1 MSNPTV
7 PIKVDKNVE
16 GGYVSIDLADQI
28 IANFETSKLKV
39 IDDIICPEIKG
50 INDHNIV
57 SSPNDSVCAMTASY
71 NGSNSAYWNVVRR
84 VMVNR
89 GYDKSLTATT
99 GDELGIFALKKNTFD
114 IGVLSGSLTATAT
127 GLNFSGNSIADEY
140 YSDEDGNLV
149 RSSNGDKLGTVFLDE
164 GLLVVTSSDYRE
176 IATSITSVS
185 FKTRMQHTNFNV
197 FCKCQ
202 PNELN
207 FTLNHTAASTASLSS
222 SSLAQGFDNL
232 YTKSSLTSETN
243 SFTIWENLTLSGYDF
258 SPLITSVGLYNDDNE
273 LLAIAKLTKPLKKP
287 TDLPI
292 TLRVSIDI

>member
-7 PIKVDKNVE
+7 PIKLDKNVE
-16 GGYVSIDLADQI
+16 SGYVSIDLTDQI
-28 IANFETSKLKV
+28 ITNFETSKLKV
-39 IDDIICPEIKG
+39 IDNIICPEVKG

-84 VMVNR
+84 VMVDR

-99 GDELGIFALKKNTFD
+99 GDELGIFILKKNTFD

-140 YSDEDGNLV
+140 YSDEYGNLV

-207 FTLNHTAASTASLSS
+207 FSLNHTAASTASLSS

-243 SFTIWENLTLSGYDF
+243 SFTIWEDLTLSGYDF
-258 SPLITSVGLYNDDNE
+258 SPFITSVGLYNDDNE
-273 LLAIAKLTKPLKKP
+273 LLAIAKVSPPVKK
-287 TDLPI
+287 TFENEKTFSVRLQY
-292 TLRVSIDI
+292 

>member
-1 MSNPTV
+1 MSNPLL
-7 PIKVDKNVE
+7 PITTNKNIE
-16 GGYVSIDLADQI
+16 SGYVKIELSDQFI
-28 IANFETSKLKV
+28 VDFETSKLKV
-39 IDDIICPEIKG
+39 IDNIICPQTKG
-50 INDHNIV
+50 VNDHNIV
-57 SSPNDSVCAMTASY
+57 SAPDNSVCAMTASY

-99 GDELGIFALKKNTFD
+99 GDELGIFALKKNNFD

-207 FTLNHTAASTASLSS
+207 FTLNHTAAAT
-222 SSLAQGFDNL
+222 SSLTSTQLSQGFDNL
-232 YTKSSLTSETN
+232 YIDSTLTGS
-243 SFTIWENLTLSGYDF
+243 TINFDYWSDLVLSGYAF
-258 SPLITSVGLYNDDNE
+258 SPVINSVGLYNDNND
-273 LLAIAKLTKPLKKP
+273 LIAVAKLTKPIKKP
-287 TDLPI
+287 TDLPL
-292 TLRVSIDI
+292 TLRVSIDL